1 MCCDSISEKIFLHQH
16 NWWCQGG
23 AEVIYDTLR
32 SGKRTA
38 FLFNLFTISLWLFIC
53 DFDRRLAASIK
64 KPFELRYNPYTGS
77 VDALTTSGAIK
88 DLAKELRGDMFLISN
103 AMRKLQVYPLKMPT
117 NIRIGT
123 NHQPLWFL
131 FVCLIIS

>member
-1 MCCDSISEKIFLHQH
+1 MIHFGVERELNFYFANSTK
-16 NWWCQGG
+16 
-23 AEVIYDTLR
+23 
-32 SGKRTA
+32 
-38 FLFNLFTISLWLFIC
+38 LFTISFSLFKC

-103 AMRKLQVYPLKMPT
+103 AMRKLQVPKVISICPNNMML
-117 NIRIGT
+117 
-123 NHQPLWFL
+123 FL
-131 FVCLIIS
+131 F